1 MTKSNSVQYLDT
13 LPAYNAFLTEL
24 NQVNEIALDLE
35 FDRNRYGYGFQ
46 LCLIQCRVQSTCYII
61 DPLLLEN
68 NLKEFYTYL
77 EDPKHSIIC
86 FSFGEDFRLLNSLGC
101 HITTIRDLDVGL
113 SLINEAKQSLVN
125 QISSRLGVQ
134 TSKSSQTS
142 NWLIRPLSAKQLQYA
157 SEDVLYLFELRDSVI
172 EELHSKNRYSWF
184 EQENDWLYSVES
196 NQPENLNKINVKP
209 KDLDGLNEIQGYTFK
224 KLFEWRDLQ
233 AKNMGKPPFQIIDNH
248 FLKLLTQKHA
258 LVNNW
263 KNERAV
269 HYSLRNSSI
278 QAVISQQ
285 LSSSIEEAITLGLDS
300 TKPANSP
307 LTPDEYEELKKDQKV
322 IKEAKKKVFG
332 TLKDALV
339 KLYGKNVQSYILSN
353 RVIQDLAL
361 GKAQLPRYRIELF
374 RQLSTEYS
382 LEIESYLD

>member
-1 MTKSNSVQYLDT
+1 MTKSHSVQYLDT
-13 LPAYNAFLTEL
+13 LPAYYDFIREL
-24 NQVNEIALDLE
+24 FQVNEIAIDLE

-61 DPLLLEN
+61 DPLVLEN
-68 NLKEFYTYL
+68 NLEAFYTYL

-86 FSFGEDFRLLNSLGC
+86 FSFGEDFRLLHSLGC
-101 HITTIRDLDVGL
+101 NITTVRDLDIGL

-142 NWLIRPLSAKQLQYA
+142 NWLNRPLSAKQLQYA
-157 SEDVLYLFELRDSVI
+157 SEDVLYLFELRDSVMA
-172 EELHSKNRYSWF
+172 ELQSKSRYRWF
-184 EQENDWLYSVES
+184 EQENDWLYSVEHI
-196 NQPENLNKINVKP
+196 QPENLNKIAIKP

-233 AKNMGKPPFQIIDNH
+233 AKNLGKPPFQIMDNH
-248 FLKLLTQKHA
+248 YLKLLSQKHT

-269 HYSLRNSSI
+269 HYSLRNSST
-278 QAVISQQ
+278 QTAISQQ
-285 LSSSIEEAITLGLDS
+285 LSSSIEEAITMGLDS

-307 LTPDEYEELKKDQKV
+307 LTPAEYEKLKKEQKV
-322 IKEAKKKVFG
+322 IKEAKKGLWHIKRRFSQ
-332 TLKDALV
+332 TIWKKCAIIYF
-339 KLYGKNVQSYILSN
+339 K
-353 RVIQDLAL
+353 
-361 GKAQLPRYRIELF
+361 
-374 RQLSTEYS
+374 
-382 LEIESYLD
+382 

>member
-1 MTKSNSVQYLDT
+1 MTKSHSVQYLDT
-13 LPAYNAFLTEL
+13 LPAFYDFIREL
-24 NQVNEIALDLE
+24 YQVNEIAIDLE

-61 DPLLLEN
+61 DPLVLEN
-68 NLKEFYTYL
+68 NLEAFYTYL

-86 FSFGEDFRLLNSLGC
+86 FSFGEDFRLLHSLGC
-101 HITTIRDLDVGL
+101 NITTVRDLDIGL

-142 NWLIRPLSAKQLQYA
+142 NWLNRPLSAKQLQYA
-157 SEDVLYLFELRDSVI
+157 SEDVLYLFELRDSVMA
-172 EELHSKNRYSWF
+172 ELQSKSRYRWF
-184 EQENDWLYSVES
+184 EQENDWLYSVEHI
-196 NQPENLNKINVKP
+196 QPENLNKIAIKP

-233 AKNMGKPPFQIIDNH
+233 AKNLGKPPFQIMDNH
-248 FLKLLTQKHA
+248 YLKLLSQKHT

-269 HYSLRNSSI
+269 HYSLRNSLT
-278 QAVISQQ
+278 QTAISQQ
-285 LSSSIEEAITLGLDS
+285 LSSSIEEAITMGLDS

-307 LTPDEYEELKKDQKV
+307 LTPAEYEKLKKEQKV

-339 KLYGKNVQSYILSN
+339 KQYGKNVQSYILSN
-353 RVIQDLAL
+353 RVIQDVAL
-361 GKAQLPRYRIELF
+361 GKAQLPSYRIELF

-382 LEIESYLD
+382 LAIESYLD